1 MAKRSLNLKQK
12 VFAALRI
19 ANSELDA
26 TSGANAKASRYAYPL
41 GRTHLFFGQ
50 LCLIIVLLIII
61 TTSLLQWMLFPTEI
75 LSGAIQLLNGRLIQE
90 GATIHQDFWSKETPL
105 VFYLNSWAF
114 RFLGQSVIV
123 AKIVGVAIYLLI
135 ATVIYY
141 YFQKVKKVK
150 VQNSLFIIFLTLIVA
165 YLTLFNLLQTKW
177 VAYSVSYLAYLIYL
191 LSYQDKSKK
200 SNALLIVSGIFTGLA
215 ILAKINCGAYLFVG
229 IVLSLFSELLLSK
242 NISKNKK
249 YKLKRLNRLIYFS
262 LPVVTCLTLYLIT
275 HYNHLSALID
285 QVIIFPG
292 RDLGQHRIISFAY
305 RQDDFWQ
312 LFKDFIPIYF
322 TVTFPLI
329 WFHLQL
335 VKIRQ
340 KLQSQIFIP
349 LYMAIAI
356 LPLLLVAEFQA
367 PNLLPKLF
375 IFPLMGVILCQ
386 LWIQA
391 IAPEQFATVCTYAL
405 YLHYYLSRSD
415 NSHYAPLVF
424 LVIILIFG
432 ELLQSY
438 PRKFP
443 HIYPRIYWFSW
454 LFLLACLQLSV
465 PWQEIQAKFWDFE
478 QIVHSGQVFQV
489 KDTLMAQGDAKFL
502 MSTRLPLSEP
512 EAKLYPDQAE
522 LTALQF
528 VYQNTTKDDYV
539 YIGVTDHAQIYV
551 SNMKPYW
558 ELGRKI
564 GVTNYPLEPGFSTEK
579 VVQEDMVAQLQANNV
594 RWIVLWQQPEA
605 EVDFAS
611 RNYIGSNLLDRY
623 IRRNYSLVRK
633 IGDYEIYSRSSVK

>member
-1 MAKRSLNLKQK
+1 LHH
-12 VFAALRI
+12 
-19 ANSELDA
+19 SEL
-26 TSGANAKASRYAYPL
+26 
-41 GRTHLFFGQ
+41 RTHLLRTQLFFWQ
-50 LCLIIVLLIII
+50 LGLIILLLIII
-61 TTSLLQWMLFPTEI
+61 TTSLLQWILFPTEI

-90 GATIHQDFWSKETPL
+90 GQIIHQDFWSKETPL

-114 RFLGQSVIV
+114 RFLGQSVIA
-123 AKIVGVAIYLLI
+123 AKIVSIAIYLLI
-135 ATVIYY
+135 VTGIFCYYQKLKQHSSLVII
-141 YFQKVKKVK
+141 
-150 VQNSLFIIFLTLIVA
+150 LLTLCAA

-177 VAYSVSYLAYLIYL
+177 IAYSISYLAYLIYL
-191 LSYQDKSKK
+191 LSYQYNKQ
-200 SNALLIVSGIFTGLA
+200 SNILLVISGIFTGFA
-215 ILAKINCGAYLFVG
+215 ILAKINCGTYIFIG
-229 IVLSLFSELLLSK
+229 IILGLLSELLLS
-242 NISKNKK
+242 NHKK
-249 YKLKRLNRLIYFS
+249 YEFKRLNRLIYFS
-262 LPVVTCLTLYLIT
+262 LPVVTCIALYLIV

-285 QVIIFPG
+285 QVITFPG

-335 VKIRQ
+335 VKAHQ
-340 KLQSQIFIP
+340 KLKGQKLKGQIFIP
-349 LYMAIAI
+349 LYIAIAI

-375 IFPLMGVILCQ
+375 IFPLMGVIFCQ
-386 LWIQA
+386 LLIRA
-391 IAPEQFATVCTYAL
+391 ITPEQFATVCTYAL

-424 LVIILIFG
+424 LVIVLIFG
-432 ELLQSY
+432 ELLQNYS
-438 PRKFP
+438 RKFP
-443 HIYPRIYWFSW
+443 RIYPRIYWFSW
-454 LFLLACLQLSV
+454 LFFLVCIQLSV
-465 PWQEIQAKFWDFE
+465 PWQEIQTKFLNFE

-528 VYQNTTKDDYV
+528 VYQHTTKDDYV
-539 YIGVTDHAQIYV
+539 YIGVTDHSQIYV
-551 SNMKPYW
+551 SNLKPYW

-579 VVQEDMVAQLQANNV
+579 GVQENMIAQLQANHV

-605 EVDFAS
+605 EVDFAG

-623 IRRNYSLVRK
+623 IQQNYSLVRK
-633 IGDYEIYSRSSVK
+633 IGDYEIYSKLGVQ

>member
-1 MAKRSLNLKQK
+1 
-12 VFAALRI
+12 
-19 ANSELDA
+19 
-26 TSGANAKASRYAYPL
+26 
-41 GRTHLFFGQ
+41 
-50 LCLIIVLLIII
+50 
-61 TTSLLQWMLFPTEI
+61 MLFPTEI
-75 LSGAIQLLNGRLIQE
+75 LSGAIQLLNGRLILE

-114 RFLGQSVIV
+114 RFLGQSVIA
-123 AKIVGVAIYLLI
+123 AKIVSIAIYLLI

-141 YFQKVKKVK
+141 YFQKHFQKVK
-150 VQNSLFIIFLTLIVA
+150 GRNRLSIILLALVVA

-177 VAYSVSYLAYLIYL
+177 LAYSISYLAYLIYL
-191 LSYQDKSKK
+191 LSYQYNDKK
-200 SNALLIVSGIFTGLA
+200 SNILLVISGIVTGLA
-215 ILAKINCGAYLFVG
+215 ILAKINCGTYLFIG
-229 IVLSLFSELLLSK
+229 IILGLLSELLLSK
-242 NISKNKK
+242 NKK
-249 YKLKRLNRLIYFS
+249 YEFKRLDRFIYYS
-262 LPVVTCLTLYLIT
+262 LPVVTCIALYLIV

-285 QVIIFPG
+285 QVITFPG

-335 VKIRQ
+335 VKIHQ

-349 LYMAIAI
+349 LYIAIAI
-356 LPLLLVAEFQA
+356 LPLLLIAEFQS

-386 LWIQA
+386 LLIQA
-391 IAPEQFATVCTYAL
+391 ITPEQFATVCTYAL

-424 LVIILIFG
+424 LAIILIFG
-432 ELLQSY
+432 ELLQNY

-443 HIYPRIYWFSW
+443 RIYPRRYWFSW
-454 LFLLACLQLSV
+454 LFFLVCVQLSV
-465 PWQEIQAKFWDFE
+465 PWQEIQAKFLNFE

-489 KDTLMAQGDAKFL
+489 KDTLMAQGDTKFL
-502 MSTRLPLSEP
+502 MSTPLPLSEP

-528 VYQNTTKDDYV
+528 VYQHTTKDDYV
-539 YIGVTDHAQIYV
+539 YIGVTDHSQIYV

-564 GVTNYPLEPGFSTEK
+564 GVTNYPLEPGFTTERR
-579 VVQEDMVAQLQANNV
+579 VQENMVAQLQANHV

-623 IRRNYSLVRK
+623 IHRNYSLVRK
-633 IGDYEIYSRSSVK
+633 IGDYEIYSKVTARS

>member
-1 MAKRSLNLKQK
+1 MARRSLNLKQLK
-12 VFAALRI
+12 QKIFASLRI
-19 ANSELDA
+19 PNSRRE
-26 TSGANAKASRYAYPL
+26 ASPL
-41 GRTHLFFGQ
+41 GELRTHLFFGQ

-61 TTSLLQWMLFPTEI
+61 ITSLLQWMLFPTEI
-75 LSGAIQLLNGRLIQE
+75 LSGAIQLLNARLIQE

-114 RFLGQSVIV
+114 RFLGQSVIA
-123 AKIVGVAIYLLI
+123 AKIVGIAIYLLI
-135 ATVIYY
+135 ATVVYY

-150 VQNSLFIIFLTLIVA
+150 GRNGLVIILLTLVVA
-165 YLTLFNLLQTKW
+165 YSTLFNLLQTKW
-177 VAYSVSYLAYLIYL
+177 LAYSISYLAYLIYL
-191 LSYQDKSKK
+191 LSYQDNNKK
-200 SNALLIVSGIFTGLA
+200 SNALLVVSGIVTGLA

-242 NISKNKK
+242 NKK
-249 YKLKRLNRLIYFS
+249 YEFKRLNRLIYFS
-262 LPVVTCLTLYLIT
+262 LPVVICITLYLT
-275 HYNHLSALID
+275 VHYNHLSELID
-285 QVIIFPG
+285 QVITFPG

-305 RQDDFWQ
+305 RQDGFWQ
-312 LFKDFIPIYF
+312 LFKDFMPIYF

-335 VKIRQ
+335 VKLHQ

-349 LYMAIAI
+349 LYIAIAI

-375 IFPLMGVILCQ
+375 IFPLAGVILCQ
-386 LWIQA
+386 LLIQA

-424 LVIILIFG
+424 MVIILVFG

-443 HIYPRIYWFSW
+443 RAYPRIYWFSW

-465 PWQEIQAKFWDFE
+465 PWQEIQAKFWNFE

-579 VVQEDMVAQLQANNV
+579 VVQKNMVAQLQANNV
-594 RWIVLWQQPEA
+594 RWIILWQQPEA

-623 IRRNYSLVRK
+623 IHRSYSLVRK
-633 IGDYEIYSRSSVK
+633 IGDYEIYSHSK